1 MDGASRL
8 PEGLTKL
15 AKGFAGQVIG
25 PGDVGYEEARRVHN
39 GLIDKRPAMIARC
52 RGAADVVDALAFA
65 RANGLEI
72 AVRGGAHNVAG
83 RATVDG
89 GLVVDLSLMKGIYVD
104 RRSRLA
110 RAQGGVTWAEFNRE
124 TQAHAL
130 ATTGGVVSSTGIA
143 GLTLGGG
150 LGWLMGKH
158 GLSVDNL
165 RSVEIVTADGR
176 ILAADEEEHGDLFWA
191 VRGGGGNFGVV
202 TSFEYVLHAVGPVV
216 TGGFV
221 AHPFERARE
230 VLRFYRD
237 ITAEVPDELTVVAG
251 LMYGPD
257 GSKLAVIALCHCGD
271 LPSGEAAAARVKS
284 FGSPV
289 IDVMGPIAYCDQNAL
304 LDAAY
309 PKGALN
315 YWKSN
320 FLTAL
325 SDDVI
330 ATAVDCFAR
339 VPSAMSQIFFEHLHG
354 KATSVPV
361 AATAFPHRGVGF
373 NLLIFSQW
381 TERADIE
388 RGLQWGRE
396 THAAMS
402 RFCGQGA
409 YVNYQSDEG
418 PDMVASAYGPNYAR
432 LREIKARY
440 DRENVFHLN
449 QNIVPKGGTGIS

>member
-8 PEGLTKL
+8 PEGVAKL
-15 AKGFAGQVIG
+15 GKGFAGQLVG

-39 GLIDKRPAMIARC
+39 GLIDRRPAMIARC
-52 RGAADVVDALAFA
+52 RGAVDVVDAVAFA
-65 RANGLEI
+65 RSNALEI

-89 GLVVDLSLMKGIYVD
+89 GLVIDLSLMKGVHVD
-104 RRSRLA
+104 PRARRG
-110 RAQGGVTWAEFNRE
+110 RAQGGVTWAEFDRE

-158 GLSVDNL
+158 GLTVDNL
-165 RSVEIVTADGR
+165 ESVEIVTADGR
-176 ILAADEEEHGDLFWA
+176 ILAAAEEQHGDLFWA

-202 TSFEYVLHAVGPVV
+202 TSFEYRLHPVGPVV

-237 ITAEVPDELTVVAG
+237 VTAGVPDEITMVAG
-251 LMYGPD
+251 LIHGPD

-271 LPSGEAAAARVKS
+271 LKAGEAAAAPVKS

-289 IDVMGPIAYCDQNAL
+289 IDIMGPISYCEQNAL

-315 YWKSN
+315 YWKSS
-320 FLTAL
+320 FLAAL
-325 SDDVI
+325 SDDAI

-339 VPSAMSQIFFEHLHG
+339 TTSPMSQIFFEHVHG
-354 KATSVPV
+354 KAASVPV
-361 AATAFPHRGVGF
+361 AATAFPHRRQGF
-373 NLLIFSQW
+373 NLLVFSQW
-381 TERADIE
+381 AEPADTE
-388 RGLQWGRE
+388 RGLQWAQE
-396 THAAMS
+396 TEAAMG
-402 RFCGQGA
+402 RFYDRGR

-418 PDMVASAYGPNYAR
+418 PDVVASAYGANYPR
-432 LREIKARY
+432 LRETKARY
-440 DRENVFHLN
+440 DPENVFHLN
-449 QNIVPKGGTGIS
+449 QNIIPKDRAGTS